1 MQTFKYNE
9 ECNKT
14 SEFTLLYSS
23 KDSALIGTRNRVI
36 NLPLNE
42 LNYNEK
48 ANRVINWSGN
58 IKSNCDNNSNVY
70 MNQ

>member
-9 ECNKT
+9 ESNIT
-14 SEFTLLYSS
+14 SEFILLHSS
-23 KDSALIGTRNRVI
+23 SDSALIGTRNRVI